1 MPAERATDDSHPESK
16 AIRLPGGGAVATAI
30 FASLGSMLSKISPRW
45 MVSPSTVDAA
55 RRRGN
60 NRASLGAELAG
71 RGNRQQRRKIKNKR
85 LIAAGYSGSMKK
97 HLPDDGGG
105 KQAHHFYDSKVLLMP

>member
-16 AIRLPGGGAVATAI
+16 AIRLPGGRAVATAI

-60 NRASLGAELAG
+60 NRASLGPNWPAG
-71 RGNRQQRRKIKNKR
+71 GTDNKEE
-85 LIAAGYSGSMKK
+85 K
-97 HLPDDGGG
+97 
-105 KQAHHFYDSKVLLMP
+105 